1 MKHVKTCEKCEKKGE
16 AGEFIETN
24 VKKAGGVK
32 LDSPAKT
39 GGSSKPMPAEI
50 SGEVMQD
57 NAEVSGKDPKKK
69 GSFWSRLF
77 GKKEKEK
84 TILKIY
90 NRSIKTCPRRR
101 TKSSQTENL
110 Q

>member
-1 MKHVKTCEKCEKKGE
+1 MTRTLKNLALFLMVSTVSFAFAQQDEAGKAKKGE

-57 NAEVSGKDPKKK
+57 NAEVSGKDPKKG

-84 TILKIY
+84 KQ
-90 NRSIKTCPRRR
+90 P
-101 TKSSQTENL
+101 E
-110 Q
+110 